1 MEALA
6 AVFKE
11 LYTSFLLRDFAGK
24 IVPGCF
30 LLVSYS
36 ALFLQPREIIKGIT
50 GKVSLVSVFLVAGLA
65 WTVVLGLQSL
75 AELVGIWQYYP
86 SAAGAEMAIQ
96 SKDIA
101 QFLQIACPNDR
112 QQYERFVVIKEA
124 TGNLFIAG
132 LLSVPAWAWWLNTQ
146 LSSDETKK
154 EVWGSPRI
162 NIRTGIVFCFGG
174 IILTGLFLMNHQHVQ
189 KQYEFA
195 KQVLN
200 DVHDGTLRGCKPE
213 SKPEI

>member
-30 LLVSYS
+30 LLLSYS

-75 AELVGIWQYYP
+75 AELVRIWQYYP
-86 SAAGAEMAIQ
+86 SGAGAEMTIQ
-96 SKDIA
+96 SQVIA
-101 QFLQIACPNDR
+101 PFLQIACPQDH

-124 TGNLFIAG
+124 TGNLFVAG
-132 LLSVPAWAWWLNTQ
+132 LLSVPAWAWWLNAQ
-146 LSSDETKK
+146 LTSAETKK

-162 NIRTGIVFCFGG
+162 NIRTSIVACFGV
-174 IILTGLFLMNHQHVQ
+174 IILTGLFLMNREHIQ
-189 KQYEFA
+189 KQYKFA
-195 KQVLN
+195 YQVVEGVRN
-200 DVHDGTLRGCKPE
+200 GTLRGCAPA
-213 SKPEI
+213 SKPET

>member
-30 LLVSYS
+30 LLLSYS

-75 AELVGIWQYYP
+75 AELVRIWHYYP
-86 SAAGAEMAIQ
+86 SSVGAEMTIQ
-96 SKDIA
+96 SKVIA
-101 QFLQIACPNDR
+101 QFLQIACPDDH

-124 TGNLFIAG
+124 TGNLFVAG
-132 LLSVPAWAWWLNTQ
+132 LLSVPAWAWWLNAQ
-146 LSSDETKK
+146 ISSSETKK

-162 NIRTGIVFCFGG
+162 NIRTSIVACFGV
-174 IILTGLFLMNHQHVQ
+174 IILTGLFLMNREHVQ

-195 KQVLN
+195 DQALKDIHN
-200 DVHDGTLRGCKPE
+200 GTLRGCTPA
-213 SKPEI
+213 SKPQT